1 MKAKFVNFSSS
12 KSQKKTEELTAKDH
26 INQNTKFYRYSI
38 PLQQLINQSLSSTD
52 SLITES
58 MSNKSEEFKT
68 PSANKKQN
76 DESPVKTTT
85 LKRTDQKKR
94 GKTKNR
100 VLDTEESTK

>member
-1 MKAKFVNFSSS
+1 
-12 KSQKKTEELTAKDH
+12 
-26 INQNTKFYRYSI
+26 
-38 PLQQLINQSLSSTD
+38 
-52 SLITES
+52 

-68 PSANKKQN
+68 PIANKKQT